1 MMVMEP
7 PVLTTSTLAEKC
19 RGIAFSLAMI
29 LSAFF
34 GSVYIL
40 LPMVPLLF
48 FCPKLFRRLVDR
60 LIGFW
65 LIMPSVSFFF
75 ILFKIFLS

>member
-1 MMVMEP
+1 MEP
-7 PVLTTSTLAEKC
+7 PVLTKSSFSDKC
-19 RGIAFSLAMI
+19 RGIAFSLTMI

-40 LPMVPLLF
+40 LPMSPILF
-48 FCPKLFRRLVDR
+48 FKPKLFRHLVDR

-65 LIMPSVSFFF
+65 LIMPSVI
-75 ILFKIFLS
+75 ILLFYIFWF